1 MASIFSVQNLQT
13 FLRRKNL
20 PRPPGPPAGRGA
32 PAGRPPPEWPPGPDC
47 PDWPPGPPED
57 APLSG
62 ALLCVSSDIVFPFLL
77 ALPGVSGSLV
87 PAISPSFLGSGIDS
101 DSANTR
107 RLLPQAQLPRRWLP

>member
-32 PAGRPPPEWPPGPDC
+32 PAGRPPPEGPPA
-47 PDWPPGPPED
+47 PDWAEWAEG

-62 ALLCVSSDIVFPFLL
+62 ALLCVSSDIVFPFPC

-87 PAISPSFLGSGIDS
+87 PAGPLRLFQKPRLPALQQKLG
-101 DSANTR
+101 
-107 RLLPQAQLPRRWLP
+107 